1 MHKHCPPA
9 TCRPKQ
15 LFIISQLLP
24 TTVLAEEELM
34 EKQLSEALLQDGFL
48 GLKGNRPGKAL
59 VSSEWV
65 MRQQQGLLCARGR
78 SHLPE
83 PSSLG

>member
-1 MHKHCPPA
+1 
-9 TCRPKQ
+9 
-15 LFIISQLLP
+15 
-24 TTVLAEEELM
+24 M
-34 EKQLSEALLQDGFL
+34 EKQRSQALLQDGFL

-65 MRQQQGLLCARGR
+65 MRQQQGLLCVQGR

>member
-1 MHKHCPPA
+1 
-9 TCRPKQ
+9 
-15 LFIISQLLP
+15 
-24 TTVLAEEELM
+24 M
-34 EKQLSEALLQDGFL
+34 EKQLCEALLQDGFL
-48 GLKGNRPGKAL
+48 GLKGNRPGKAS